1 MTPPDNVLDIITMQ
15 QDRAKVSRGYK
26 FKTVA
31 EMTAFPVNKNWLIKG
46 VLARGESSAWIA
58 APGKM
63 KSALMAQA
71 SICVAAGL
79 DWHGFRNKGAC
90 GVVYF
95 AIEREDLVRRRML
108 AHIARLGLTNPPI
121 VVVGDLIDPKNAKKI
136 IATIQEAG
144 DLLGVPI
151 GLAVFDTFAK
161 LIAAGGGD
169 ENSAKDQGAVFTCLQ
184 IVKNFTRAHV
194 AIIGHTGKD
203 ESKGQ
208 RGSNAALGD
217 CDLQVTITGDG
228 TRTANVTKNNDGPEG
243 NLFSFCSEVHTFGVD
258 EDGDP
263 ITVNV
268 AAAAEPQTHRTASR
282 WPRGLRAVHE
292 AITESLIAKAIDHR
306 VAGDGP
312 SVKAVDLKEARQVH
326 MARFVGTGDGDRTAA
341 ERQSWRRNFQRARL
355 DGLLSGEMVN
365 GTELVWLVS

>member
-1 MTPPDNVLDIITMQ
+1 MDSSTG
-15 QDRAKVSRGYK
+15 QDEVGIDGGSIHLCRGG
-26 FKTVA
+26 A
-31 EMTAFPVNKNWLIKG
+31 R
-46 VLARGESSAWIA
+46 LARVPKQGRLRS
-58 APGKM
+58 
-63 KSALMAQA
+63 
-71 SICVAAGL
+71 
-79 DWHGFRNKGAC
+79 
-90 GVVYF
+90 VYF

-108 AHIARLGLTNPPI
+108 AHVARMGLTSPPI

-144 DLLGVPI
+144 ALLGVPI

-243 NLFSFCSEVHTFGVD
+243 NLFSFCSEVQTFGID
-258 EDGDP
+258 EA
-263 ITVNV
+263 VSY
-268 AAAAEPQTHRTASR
+268 TH
-282 WPRGLRAVHE
+282 LR
-292 AITESLIAKAIDHR
+292 
-306 VAGDGP
+306 
-312 SVKAVDLKEARQVH
+312 
-326 MARFVGTGDGDRTAA
+326 
-341 ERQSWRRNFQRARL
+341 
-355 DGLLSGEMVN
+355 
-365 GTELVWLVS
+365 

>member
-1 MTPPDNVLDIITMQ
+1 MSPSENNVLDIIGAQ
-15 QDRAKVSRGYK
+15 QERAKTTRGYK
-26 FKTVA
+26 FKTMA
-31 EMTAFPVNKNWLIKG
+31 EMTAAPINKNWLIKG

-108 AHIARLGLTNPPI
+108 AHVARLGLTSPPI

-144 DLLGVPI
+144 ELLGVPI

-184 IVKNFTRAHV
+184 IVKNFTRSHV

-217 CDLQVTITGDG
+217 CDLQVTITGEG
-228 TRTANVTKNNDGPEG
+228 IRTANVTKNNDGPEG
-243 NLFSFCSEVHTFGVD
+243 NLFSFCSEVHTFGID

-263 ITVNV
+263 ITVNIV
-268 AAAAEPQTHRTASR
+268 SSEQPATQAPTVRETKLKPNQQTMFGILHSAGAA
-282 WPRGLRAVHE
+282 GLS
-292 AITESLIAKAIDHR
+292 TEDWYAKAKEVDIGIKR
-306 VAGDGP
+306 
-312 SVKAVDLKEARQVH
+312 KADLYDIREFLKRKGLVRQY
-326 MARFVGTGDGDRTAA
+326 
-341 ERQSWRRNFQRARL
+341 
-355 DGLLSGEMVN
+355 GEHWTVQH
-365 GTELVWLVS
+365 G